1 MFQRPLICTDLTD
14 GLQRLVEFVPS
25 LVAGG
30 MTHIMFLHTVPFE
43 EEATIPKADAE
54 KLDRA
59 RSLLSA
65 ALKQVPEG
73 ATVDVEVQAGKPLD
87 VILKR
92 VKTHRAD
99 VIILGSQPRNLLT
112 EKLFGSTTIELSH
125 RTTVPL
131 LTLRPQLISTYT
143 SEELSLRCR
152 HLLRYLLLPY
162 NDSSASK
169 YAIEQIKHFV
179 KSQSEQALKGVILCW
194 VVEEGGRNE
203 LTLTQQ
209 QQVVRD
215 TLEPVRDNLA
225 SCGIEVTLEVRR
237 GNPIAQVLAAAQES
251 DTSAIVLSADS
262 SGNLLNWSVPN
273 FTEEVL
279 RRSWHPALFF
289 PPKR

>member
-25 LVAGG
+25 LVATG
-30 MTHIMFLHTVPFE
+30 MTHLVFLHIVPFR

-54 KLDRA
+54 KIDRA
-59 RSLLSA
+59 QAVLSA

-73 ATVDVEVQAGKPLD
+73 ADVKVEVQAGRPLD

-92 VKTHRAD
+92 ATTHQAD
-99 VIILGSQPRNLLT
+99 VIILGTQPRNLLT
-112 EKLFGSTTIELSH
+112 EKLFGSTTTELSQ

-162 NDSSASK
+162 DDSSASK

-179 KSQSEQALKGVILCW
+179 QTQSDQALKGVILCW
-194 VVEEGGRNE
+194 VVEEGGRSE
-203 LTLTQQ
+203 LTLAQQ
-209 QQVVRD
+209 QQVVCN
-215 TLEPVRDNLA
+215 TLEPVRDDLA
-225 SCGIEVTLEVRR
+225 SCGIEVTLDVRR

-251 DTSAIVLSADS
+251 DTSAIVLSTES
-262 SGNLLNWSVPN
+262 SGNLLDWSVPS
-273 FTEEVL
+273 FTGEIL
-279 RRSWHPALFF
+279 RRSWHPVLFF